1 MWKEPVTFSR
11 ALAPKMT
18 PLGLINQRFVPAANP
33 ATPEATASSPSMLDC
48 WAPVTRL
55 TIFETEAWGVV
66 VLRVN
71 VALPPV
77 GTLNW
82 PKLKKR
88 FGLLSR
94 PAAEGMVKLS
104 GPPSPGAP
112 GGAVAS
118 SVIWARHTLGS
129 STRPTS
135 SVADRKR
142 GPATRLSGPV
152 QAIGSLRPAVG
163 PPPDA
168 GTRPMHAARP
178 TGRQEDTTLRRVPG
192 ASDEAPGFPP
202 AAATGG
208 S

>member
-33 ATPEATASSPSMLDC
+33 AAPEATASSPSMLDC

-55 TIFETEAWGVV
+55 TIFEIEAWGVV

-118 SVIWARHTLGS
+118 SVIWARHTLGR

-163 PPPDA
+163 PPPARDEA
-168 GTRPMHAARP
+168 DERSTPKSGATRILRYVGTR
-178 TGRQEDTTLRRVPG
+178 
-192 ASDEAPGFPP
+192 
-202 AAATGG
+202 
-208 S
+208 